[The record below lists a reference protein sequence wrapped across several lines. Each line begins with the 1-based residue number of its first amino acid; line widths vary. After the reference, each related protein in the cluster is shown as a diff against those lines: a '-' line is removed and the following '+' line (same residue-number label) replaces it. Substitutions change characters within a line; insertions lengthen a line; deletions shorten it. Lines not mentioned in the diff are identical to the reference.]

1 MLFWSSFSDP
11 AVPDEGV
18 KQERTYTFCTYL
30 EQNLRSKGRQ
40 KTPHLRERITDEDK
54 LSLMGDCKT
63 QRIHPWFPLRSKDTL
78 QRGQAWICS
87 LDSPNLSWSR
97 TERRLST
104 WKAFAMP
111 PTSSQLVTSRY
122 KSLCWALT
130 PKLRGGFP
138 RITPGLSSCKQT
150 AAKTDLALTHPARPE
165 QRGCGRRATYPCYP
179 QRNRTC
185 AALCSDSTA
194 LQNRTNVRNPQLC
207 WTYTSFSARMY
218 IMVTSLLL
226 NISQSLIQCY
236 LYCMT
241 IGLERGKFHLHGDEA
256 FFQKAVRNNQGS

>member
-1 MLFWSSFSDP
+1 MVNHKWFKFCPKMLFWSSFSDP

-54 LSLMGDCKT
+54 LSLMGDCET

-104 WKAFAMP
+104 CCRRESVCNASNLF
-111 PTSSQLVTSRY
+111 TT
-122 KSLCWALT
+122 CDLT
-130 PKLRGGFP
+130 VQ
-138 RITPGLSSCKQT
+138 ITLLGI
-150 AAKTDLALTHPARPE
+150 
-165 QRGCGRRATYPCYP
+165 
-179 QRNRTC
+179 
-185 AALCSDSTA
+185 
-194 LQNRTNVRNPQLC
+194 NP
-207 WTYTSFSARMY
+207 
-218 IMVTSLLL
+218 
-226 NISQSLIQCY
+226 
-236 LYCMT
+236 
-241 IGLERGKFHLHGDEA
+241 
-256 FFQKAVRNNQGS
+256 